1 MSGPESLKPDDRLL
15 EEFLAGEG
23 AVRAAYHETA
33 SARPPPALDAAILEL
48 AASAR
53 APVLMRRA
61 ARPRWQLPMATAA
74 VLMLSLGVLLQVQRD
89 PAVQQQLMASPD
101 QATPAASAPAEVV
114 ADAALPPVLAV
125 TKPALDEAA
134 VEKKQTA
141 VAAASPKPARPAEK
155 RAPASP
161 PPPPVMAE
169 VLPAAVPAPPQPAAT
184 ADAPV
189 AEEESLERAAVL
201 GAMAQ
206 ESMQRRERSAASVA
220 KAQANLAQASALA
233 NRCLR
238 RVSRTHATGN
248 GRCAVFVAIGSMP
261 SAASGPAACHR
272 IRNGRHHGRQAA
284 VGSAIRRR
292 SDRLLRTPPVRA
304 KRRALV
310 G

>member
-33 SARPPPALDAAILEL
+33 SARPPPALDAAILQL
-48 AASAR
+48 AASAK
-53 APVLMRRA
+53 APVMMRRA

-114 ADAALPPVLAV
+114 ADAALPEVLVV

-155 RAPASP
+155 RATESP

-169 VLPAAVPAPPQPAAT
+169 VLPAAAPAPPQPAAT

-220 KAQANLAQASALA
+220 KAQANRSMAPAAAFAASAEP
-233 NRCLR
+233 
-238 RVSRTHATGN
+238 
-248 GRCAVFVAIGSMP
+248 MP
-261 SAASGPAACHR
+261 QAMADAQSSSLLAACPAL
-272 IRNGRHHGRQAA
+272 QA
-284 VGSAIRRR
+284 GQLPAIA
-292 SDRLLRTPPVRA
+292 SEAAAITVARLLLVQRFGAEVIASYEP